1 MKKALVLP
9 LLLLLLTGFSEAAAD
24 VTIRGLRYSSHKDHT
39 RVVVDVD
46 GPIKFESNSLPNPD
60 RLYFDL
66 SGCVLSKD
74 IKSSLSLNDGIIEAV
89 RTSQFKSNIVRI
101 VLDVKKLKS
110 FYAFTVEAPHRLV
123 IDVYT
128 DEPRAAEKKE
138 ASPKKEAAGIKRIV
152 IDPGHGG
159 QDPGAIGPAGV
170 QEKDIVL
177 DVGRRLGRILKD
189 EYHMDVI
196 FTREKDVF
204 VPLNERTDTANQQ
217 KADLFLS
224 LHANASP
231 RNAARGI
238 ETYVLNWT
246 NDEEATKVAAREN
259 RISYEKMKKV
269 QDDLQ
274 MILIDMA
281 RTNKRDES
289 MKLARDVQDSM
300 VNTLKKN
307 YGRIENLD
315 VKQAFFYVL
324 IGAEMP
330 SILVETSFISNREEE
345 KRLANPEYREK
356 LAESIAKGVS
366 AYVRRSGFIAAPAD
380 EHDLDII
387 FQELKTSLGR
397 PQQQS

>member
-1 MKKALVLP
+1 MKKVLVLP
-9 LLLLLLTGFSEAAAD
+9 LLLLLLIGFSEASKD
-24 VTIRGLRYSSHKDHT
+24 VTVRGLRYSSHKDHT

-74 IKSSLSLNDGIIEAV
+74 IKSSLSLNDGIIETV
-89 RTSQFKSNIVRI
+89 RTSQFKPDTVRI

-110 FYAFTVEAPHRLV
+110 FYAFTVEDPHRLV

-128 DEPRAAEKKE
+128 GEPRITEKKE
-138 ASPKKEAAGIKRIV
+138 PPKKETIGIMRIV

-159 QDPGAIGPAGV
+159 QDPGAIGPAGL

-177 DVGRRLGRILKD
+177 DVGRKLGRILKD
-189 EYHMDVI
+189 EYRMDVI
-196 FTREKDVF
+196 FTREKDIF
-204 VPLNERTDTANQQ
+204 VPLNERTDAANYQ
-217 KADLFLS
+217 KADLFIS

-231 RNAARGI
+231 RKAARGI

-246 NDEEATKVAAREN
+246 SDAEATKVAAREN
-259 RISYEKMKKV
+259 RISYEKMQKV
-269 QDDLQ
+269 QGELQ
-274 MILIDMA
+274 MILLDMA
-281 RTNKRDES
+281 RSNKRDES

-300 VNTLKKN
+300 VSTLRKN
-307 YGRIENLD
+307 YSRIENLD
-315 VKQAFFYVL
+315 VKQALFYVL

-330 SILVETSFISNREEE
+330 SILVETSFISNHEEE
-345 KRLANPEYREK
+345 KRLSSPDYREK
-356 LAESIAKGVS
+356 IAESIAKGVS
-366 AYVRRSGFIAAPAD
+366 AYIRRSGFVASPAD
-380 EHDLDII
+380 ELEIDVILED
-387 FQELKTSLGR
+387 LKTAGGS

>member
-9 LLLLLLTGFSEAAAD
+9 LLFLLLTGFTEASKD
-24 VTIRGLRYSSHKDHT
+24 VTVRGLRYSSHKDHT

-74 IKSSLSLNDGIIEAV
+74 IISSLSLNDGIIETV
-89 RTSQFKSNIVRI
+89 RTSQFKPGTVRI
-101 VLDVKKLKS
+101 VLDVKKLKN
-110 FYAFTVEAPHRLV
+110 FYAFTVEDPHRLV

-128 DEPRAAEKKE
+128 GEQRAAKKKE
-138 ASPKKEAAGIKRIV
+138 SPKNETTGIKRIV

-159 QDPGAIGPAGV
+159 QDPGAVGSAGL

-177 DVGRRLGRILKD
+177 DVGRKLGRILKE

-217 KADLFLS
+217 KADLFIS

-238 ETYVLNWT
+238 ETYILNWT

-274 MILIDMA
+274 MILIDIA

-300 VNTLKKN
+300 VNTLRRN
-307 YGRIENLD
+307 YSRIENLD

-330 SILVETSFISNREEE
+330 AILVETSFISNRDEE
-345 KRLANPEYREK
+345 KRLSNPEYREK

-366 AYVRRSGFIAAPAD
+366 AYIRRSGFVASPAD
-380 EHDLDII
+380 ELEIDVILED
-387 FQELKTSLGR
+387 LKTAGGS
-397 PQQQS
+397 PQQQG

>member
-9 LLLLLLTGFSEAAAD
+9 LLLLLLTGFSEASKD

-74 IKSSLSLNDGIIEAV
+74 IKSSLSLNDGIIETV
-89 RTSQFKSNIVRI
+89 RTSQFKPDTVRI
-101 VLDVKKLKS
+101 VLDVKKLKN
-110 FYAFTVEAPHRLV
+110 FYAFTVGDPHRLV

-128 DEPRAAEKKE
+128 GEPRPAEKKE
-138 ASPKKEAAGIKRIV
+138 SNKKEGIGIKRIV

-159 QDPGAIGPAGV
+159 QDPGAIGQAGL

-177 DVGRRLGRILKD
+177 DVGRKLGRILKE
-189 EYHMDVI
+189 EYRMDVI
-196 FTREKDVF
+196 FTREDDVF
-204 VPLNERTDTANQQ
+204 IPLNERTDAANHQ
-217 KADLFLS
+217 KADLFIS

-231 RNAARGI
+231 RKAARGI
-238 ETYVLNWT
+238 ETYILNWT
-246 NDEEATKVAAREN
+246 SDEEATKVAAREN
-259 RISYEKMKKV
+259 KISYKKMQKV
-269 QDDLQ
+269 QGELQ
-274 MILIDMA
+274 MILLDMA

-300 VNTLKKN
+300 VSTLRKN
-307 YGRIENLD
+307 YSGIENLD
-315 VKQAFFYVL
+315 VKQALFFVL

-330 SILVETSFISNREEE
+330 AILIETSFVSNREEE
-345 KRLANPEYREK
+345 KRLSSPDYRDK
-356 LAESIAKGVS
+356 IAESIARGVS
-366 AYVRRSGFIAAPAD
+366 AYVRRSGFVASPAD
-380 EHDLDII
+380 EFEIDVILED
-387 FQELKTSLGR
+387 LKTAGGS